1 MVNQSLFRS
10 DEVSDIKMV
19 RGEGVYLFD
28 ETGKRYI
35 DSAAGTFNLSLGYS
49 NQEVIQAAFS
59 QANHLLHCT
68 SSFTTDPIDNL
79 AAKLVETSPSNL
91 KIAHTKVSSGSVA
104 IEGAIKLAQYYTGKK
119 EVICFH
125 RSHHGQTIHTMAM
138 SGFSFRNQPF
148 QFSKDAIY
156 HVPYPYYYQA
166 PNKTPEEVNNEVL
179 TYIEDTVKYS
189 SCDQVSAIVME
200 PILGLGGNVVPTQQF
215 FVDLREYC
223 NQKGIVLIFD
233 EIQTGVGR
241 TGCMYASDYFGVQP
255 DIMAVS
261 KGLGGTGF
269 QVASIL
275 MEEKFN
281 HMPAYYHSF
290 TYGSNLMSCA
300 AGVKTLEIISQPAFL
315 DNVKVQGAYIQQ
327 RLHSMKDKYDFI
339 GDARGV
345 GLMTGIEVVKDK
357 LSREPDVDLTNRIKK
372 AAFANGLIVR
382 TSGYG
387 KGNVV
392 KVRPSLNITGSKSK
406 ELCDILDATLADI
419 DSGLR
424 AKSPKPQKTLS
435 CSQPLV

>member
-1 MVNQSLFRS
+1 
-10 DEVSDIKMV
+10 
-19 RGEGVYLFD
+19 
-28 ETGKRYI
+28 
-35 DSAAGTFNLSLGYS
+35 
-49 NQEVIQAAFS
+49 
-59 QANHLLHCT
+59 
-68 SSFTTDPIDNL
+68 
-79 AAKLVETSPSNL
+79 
-91 KIAHTKVSSGSVA
+91 
-104 IEGAIKLAQYYTGKK
+104 
-119 EVICFH
+119 
-125 RSHHGQTIHTMAM
+125 M

-156 HVPYPYYYQA
+156 HVPYPYYYQS
-166 PNKTPEEVNNEVL
+166 PNKTPEDVNNEVL
-179 TYIEDTVKYS
+179 AYIDDTVKYS

-269 QVASIL
+269 QVAAIL

-300 AGVKTLEIISQPAFL
+300 AGVKTLEIISQPTFL
-315 DNVKVQGAYIQQ
+315 ENVKVQGAYIQQ
-327 RLHSMKDKYDFI
+327 RLHDMKDKYDFI

-357 LSREPDVDLTNRIKK
+357 LSRVPDVDLTNKIKK

-392 KVRPSLNITGSKSK
+392 KVRPSLNITGSESK
-406 ELCDILDATLADI
+406 EICDILDATLADI
-419 DSGLR
+419 DSHLR
-424 AKSPKPQKTLS
+424 AKSPRSQKTLVA
-435 CSQPLV
+435 LN